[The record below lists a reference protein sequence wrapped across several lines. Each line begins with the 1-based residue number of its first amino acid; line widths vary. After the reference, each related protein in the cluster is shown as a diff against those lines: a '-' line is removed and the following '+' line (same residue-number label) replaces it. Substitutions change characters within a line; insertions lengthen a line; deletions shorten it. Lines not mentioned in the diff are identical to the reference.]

1 MSGAPRVA
9 ARAGLRKR
17 GIKGSS
23 RRCSRRGRCLRR
35 WYVRCL
41 SAVMLSAVV
50 LAYNLRRCRPVRTR
64 IACSAVPPACLL
76 HSLRGRHRS
85 LCVVVAVNAELFV
98 CPAGPA
104 LAHSPRYARVDKRR
118 LASVKTLG
126 FLCFLPKRV
135 LARLPR
141 KRPAALRRGFSEH
154 SSQPFSP
161 TATPGSA
168 REPSANRPRS

>member
-76 HSLRGRHRS
+76 HSLRGGHRS
-85 LCVVVAVNAELFV
+85 LGVVVAATAELCV
-98 CPAGPA
+98 RRAS
-104 LAHSPRYARVDKRR
+104 LRLLTVHVRARRQNE

-126 FLCFLPKRV
+126 FFDLPKRV

-141 KRPAALRRGFSEH
+141 KRPASLRRGISGH
-154 SSQPFSP
+154 YSQPFSP
-161 TATPGSA
+161 TASQGST